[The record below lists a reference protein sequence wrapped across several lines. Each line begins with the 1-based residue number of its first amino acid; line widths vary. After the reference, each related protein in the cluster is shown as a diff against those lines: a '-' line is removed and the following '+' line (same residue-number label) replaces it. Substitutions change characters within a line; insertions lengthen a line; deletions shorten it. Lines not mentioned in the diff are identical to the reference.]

1 MQGSTTQ
8 CENSPVLLT
17 NSFFGVRGALQ
28 IVNYFKGKTGKH
40 GHAKATITAL
50 DIFTGRK
57 YEDAMPTSRNV
68 KAPIGKSHP
77 KTPPFIFGCFFDP
90 GLSFLFAPSD

>member
-1 MQGSTTQ
+1 
-8 CENSPVLLT
+8 VHI
-17 NSFFGVRGALQ
+17 Q

-68 KAPIGKSHP
+68 KAPIGKSHR
-77 KTPPFIFGCFFDP
+77 KVTPRPHHYFRLLF
-90 GLSFLFAPSD
+90 LTRVFLFFAPQ